1 MAAAHKKKLKLPLA
15 TRSCCAQKKI
25 KILHIRVSIIT
36 STVNRLWFTSPLSRS
51 TLLLTVSFSTA
62 AAIRFES
69 GPSFADWGRGKCEG
83 KEKKEN
89 GENDDNDDGSMT
101 TAQHVTHSLSCTR
114 TNCRPGSYQSYLNN
128 ERAMLSASLCKQS
141 ERCCVQKKRKKIP
154 RKSYIHF
161 PSVSLLCSDISRRV
175 SFHHHQIPIHSHTL
189 DASQRRRHRYTLS
202 SALWWRKNSL

>member
-1 MAAAHKKKLKLPLA
+1 MCLSSLPLSTAYDSLLRSLDRHFYSLSVFPLRRQFASKTGLHLLTEAGGSVRKKK
-15 TRSCCAQKKI
+15 R
-25 KILHIRVSIIT
+25 
-36 STVNRLWFTSPLSRS
+36 
-51 TLLLTVSFSTA
+51 
-62 AAIRFES
+62 
-69 GPSFADWGRGKCEG
+69 
-83 KEKKEN
+83 KEN

-128 ERAMLSASLCKQS
+128 ERAMLSASLCKRS

-202 SALWWRKNSL
+202 LLPCAKDEGKTLCSARDTSNLPWLPSRTRRR